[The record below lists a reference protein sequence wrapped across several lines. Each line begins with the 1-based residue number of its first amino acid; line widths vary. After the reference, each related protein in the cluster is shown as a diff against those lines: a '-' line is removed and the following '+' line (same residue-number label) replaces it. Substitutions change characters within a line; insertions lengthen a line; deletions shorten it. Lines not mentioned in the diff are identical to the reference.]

1 MRTKAKQEKD
11 TNYLCQEFSKNSFLR
26 IGAPILDTMCSPA
39 GDDDLSRCARA
50 TPDFSLC
57 GTYLFVRIEANPGV
71 VFPKRLCC
79 ASPAARLA
87 SHLHW
92 QAPFAM
98 RTSRR
103 LAVYQ
108 PMLLLLLFS
117 HSAKARPARARSAIS
132 RSRHLSNESA
142 TRAPDRVDDRR
153 RWRARRRG
161 ITRSRLLSEAR
172 V

>member
-1 MRTKAKQEKD
+1 MVRLSE
-11 TNYLCQEFSKNSFLR
+11 LR
-26 IGAPILDTMCSPA
+26 
-39 GDDDLSRCARA
+39 GDFHTD
-50 TPDFSLC
+50 
-57 GTYLFVRIEANPGV
+57 GTYLLVRIVANPGV
-71 VFPKRLCC
+71 VFPKSLCA

-117 HSAKARPARARSAIS
+117 HGAKARPARALSLSKIS
-132 RSRHLSNESA
+132 RSRHLSNEFA

-153 RWRARRRG
+153 GQRARRHS
-161 ITRSRLLSEAR
+161 ITCSGFVGDDRKYEKMSFSL
-172 V
+172 